1 MKTLL
6 CLLLSLSLIGCASIK
21 PIAESPETFAL
32 LILLTILQVADWCST
47 RTILAKGGR
56 ELNPIVAAGI
66 KAVGMDA
73 FLISK
78 GLLVVALGCWIGTQ
92 TAWLLAA
99 LVVFYIGIVMH
110 NWKSL

>member
-1 MKTLL
+1 MRIL
-6 CLLLSLSLIGCASIK
+6 CLLLSLSLIGCSTIK

-73 FLISK
+73 FL
-78 GLLVVALGCWIGTQ
+78 VVALGCWIGTQ
-92 TAWLLAA
+92 TVWLLAA